1 MYLYNLIKF
10 LEKIRI
16 PSRELPTLKK
26 VINTT
31 LIFLLGVGLGIF
43 SKWLDNLSIDDSIL
57 WQHILGILDLGNIF
71 SMFGVWILI
80 ATSISIFSNTPLRA
94 GINVFVFFLGMCFSY
109 HLYTII
115 FAGFNPM
122 GYMMIWYLV
131 TLISPLMAFICWYA
145 KGNGVIPFI
154 INICI
159 LTVMIFC
166 CFSIG
171 IWYFDFNS
179 IIETLFFV
187 VTLFILYDTPKK
199 SIYTLVISFIF
210 AYIIRF
216 FM

>member
-1 MYLYNLIKF
+1 MIKL
-10 LEKIRI
+10 LEKMRI
-16 PSRELPTLKK
+16 PNKYLTTSKK

-31 LIFLLGVGLGIF
+31 LIFILGVVLGMF
-43 SKWLDNLSIDDSIL
+43 SKWLDNISIDDSIL

-80 ATSISIFSNTPLRA
+80 AICISIFSNTPLRA
-94 GINVFVFFLGMCFSY
+94 GINVFIFFLGMCFSY

-115 FAGFNPM
+115 FAGFNPI
-122 GYMMIWYLV
+122 GYMMIWYSV
-131 TLISPLMAFICWYA
+131 TLISPFMAFICWYA

-154 INICI
+154 INTCI
-159 LTVMIFC
+159 LTVMILC

-171 IWYFDFNS
+171 IWYFGFNS

-187 VTLFILYDTPKK
+187 AILFILYDTPKK
-199 SIYTLVISFIF
+199 SIYSLVFSFIF

-216 FM
+216 FI

>member
-1 MYLYNLIKF
+1 MIKF
-10 LEKIRI
+10 LEKIRM
-16 PSRELPTLKK
+16 PNKDLTTSKK
-26 VINTT
+26 IINTI
-31 LIFLLGVGLGIF
+31 LIFILGVILGIF
-43 SKWLDNLSIDDSIL
+43 SKWLDNISINDSIL

-80 ATSISIFSNTPLRA
+80 AVCISIFSNTPLRA

-131 TLISPLMAFICWYA
+131 TLISPFMAFVCWYA
-145 KGNGVIPFI
+145 KGSGIIPFI

-159 LTVMIFC
+159 VTVMIFC

-171 IWYFDFNS
+171 IWYFDFKS

-187 VTLFILYDTPKK
+187 ATLCILYDTPKK
-199 SIYTLVISFIF
+199 STYTLVFSFIF

-216 FM
+216 FNLI

>member
-1 MYLYNLIKF
+1 MFFNPKKHF

-94 GINVFVFFLGMCFSY
+94 GINVFVFFLGMCFRIQYKTFSRPSVADKKSY
-109 HLYTII
+109 LT
-115 FAGFNPM
+115 
-122 GYMMIWYLV
+122 
-131 TLISPLMAFICWYA
+131 
-145 KGNGVIPFI
+145 FI
-154 INICI
+154 IYN
-159 LTVMIFC
+159 
-166 CFSIG
+166 
-171 IWYFDFNS
+171 
-179 IIETLFFV
+179 
-187 VTLFILYDTPKK
+187 
-199 SIYTLVISFIF
+199 
-210 AYIIRF
+210 A
-216 FM
+216 